1 MSLTQLLIKTAYLG
15 KLNIHCLPFMW
26 EIHWHEFNSE
36 LRRIRRRRSRRWGKF
51 SCKQKQRK
59 LLLLLHVFWQANIKN
74 VFKQF
79 CCRPT
84 TSPLTST
91 NHVRCSHDTEIFR
104 KLYSTARLWQ
114 GLNRH
119 QQQQQRGVRC
129 PHWTHLCLTR
139 EERNMCECAEE
150 RESEW
155 MCLWWEKERD
165 VVNERTNEWA
175 LVCIANSSLKT
186 EYWVRSKKDRYIERK
201 SLMFMCSRNVLHM
214 WRCVGTIVR
223 EQIQHWWHNFFEFF
237 SVLL

>member
-59 LLLLLHVFWQANIKN
+59 LLLLLHVFWQANTKN

-84 TSPLTST
+84 TSPLTT
-91 NHVRCSHDTEIFR
+91 N
-104 KLYSTARLWQ
+104 Y
-114 GLNRH
+114 
-119 QQQQQRGVRC
+119 GVRMILKSFEKYIRRPAC
-129 PHWTHLCLTR
+129 DRDWTGISSSSGVYDVHIERIFVWR
-139 EERNMCECAEE
+139 ERKGTCECAEE